1 MQETDY
7 LVLNKINTNILKIM
21 KIKNKYI
28 FPFIFFMM
36 IFVLTSCGIK
46 SEETL
51 TADINFSGQ
60 RVMDI
65 IFDKESLS
73 KIDDLEEFKTFLE
86 ENIESPLTYE
96 LYDELTKEQ
105 GGPYLKYRLYLQF
118 NSIDDYIN
126 KAKSLYEKGN
136 VKDDIEVSYETNV
149 NLFEHKISF
158 IDNIKVENLLRYIN
172 LKAQNAGYL
181 NFINIKSNWEETS
194 YTAKID
200 GKTIIN
206 NKKMPPYKYEA
217 TEFIGPDSYI
227 ITTSINGN
235 KYSRVFNLIFKKDNY
250 LRLKENWKNT
260 LFKSSE
266 LIEIEKKDIE
276 NNSGDI
282 FTIVSFG
289 VEDKSIDVIRKLTED
304 LFGSQVEIALVSEP
318 GSSEFIEKYNVHEKV
333 EKNKY
338 APSAKV
344 LSVYYIDKKKLSEHE
359 SDLLEKFPIN
369 YEKAVYSNSKIF
381 DSTGFNETVERWIVF
396 DEAIIETKING
407 KDNFTRNIIF
417 NKKDEDEK
425 LDIEKSLVKYLDRN
439 NIPYKDEEDKLIIQ
453 YFGED
458 FYRVNEV
465 LFENQPKIST
475 KSESFFRY
483 KIFFDEEIAFKD
495 IKIEN
500 IKYDVQGSELVPLE
514 DKDIETDEGIIKSS
528 IILSANRG
536 FNSIIILLLISIIFI
551 SIIIILLYIN
561 KGEKSLKELFNKAKK
576 GVENEDE

>member
-1 MQETDY
+1 
-7 LVLNKINTNILKIM
+7 M

-217 TEFIGPDSYI
+217 TEFIGPDSSI

-250 LRLKENWKNT
+250 LRLKENWKNA

-276 NNSGDI
+276 NESGEI

-304 LFGSQVEIALVSEP
+304 LFGSKVEIALVSEQ
-318 GSSEFIEKYNVHEKV
+318 GSSEFVENYSIHEKV
-333 EKNKY
+333 EENKY

-359 SDLLEKFPIN
+359 SDLLENFPIN

-396 DEAIIETKING
+396 DEATIETKING

-500 IKYDVQGSELVPLE
+500 ITYDVQGSELVPLE

-528 IILSANRG
+528 ITLSANRG

-576 GVENEDE
+576 GVEDE

>member
-1 MQETDY
+1 
-7 LVLNKINTNILKIM
+7 M

-28 FPFIFFMM
+28 FPFIFFIM
-36 IFVLTSCGIK
+36 IFVLTSCEIK

-105 GGPYLKYRLYLQF
+105 GGPYLKYRLYLPF
-118 NSIDDYIN
+118 NSIYDYIN

-250 LRLKENWKNT
+250 LRLKENWKNA

-276 NNSGDI
+276 NESGEI

-304 LFGSQVEIALVSEP
+304 LFGSKVEIALVSEQ
-318 GSSEFIEKYNVHEKV
+318 GSSEFVENYSIHEKV
-333 EKNKY
+333 EENKY

-359 SDLLEKFPIN
+359 SDLSENFPIN

-396 DEAIIETKING
+396 DEATIETKING

-500 IKYDVQGSELVPLE
+500 ITYDVQGSELVPLE
-514 DKDIETDEGIIKSS
+514 DKDIEIDEGIIKSS

-576 GVENEDE
+576 GVEDE

>member
-1 MQETDY
+1 
-7 LVLNKINTNILKIM
+7 M

-105 GGPYLKYRLYLQF
+105 GGPYLKYRLYLPF

-217 TEFIGPDSYI
+217 TEFIGPDSYV

-250 LRLKENWKNT
+250 LRLKENWKNA

-276 NNSGDI
+276 NESGEI

-304 LFGSQVEIALVSEP
+304 LFGSKVEIALVSEQ
-318 GSSEFIEKYNVHEKV
+318 GSSEFVENYSIHEKV
-333 EKNKY
+333 EENKY

-359 SDLLEKFPIN
+359 SDLSENFPIN

-396 DEAIIETKING
+396 DEATIETKING

-500 IKYDVQGSELVPLE
+500 ITYDVQGSELVPLE

-528 IILSANRG
+528 ITLSANRG

-576 GVENEDE
+576 GVEDE